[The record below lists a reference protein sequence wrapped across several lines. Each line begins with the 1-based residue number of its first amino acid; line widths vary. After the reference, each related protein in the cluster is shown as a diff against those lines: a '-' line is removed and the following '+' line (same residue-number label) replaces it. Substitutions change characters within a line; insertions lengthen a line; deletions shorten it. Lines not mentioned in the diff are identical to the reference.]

1 MAKRINSAKL
11 KGQLDL
17 NFDEGKATITEI
29 VKDVETVYD
38 FFELLNEFNGKHISI
53 SIVEENE
60 IAPLE
65 EV

>member
-11 KGQLDL
+11 KGVLDVDF
-17 NFDEGKATITEI
+17 NNGQATVTEI